1 MNNTIKISTVGPLD
15 REDIDLY
22 HIIVIVQDS
31 SVNSLSGTADIYINV
46 TDDNDNP
53 PVFAVDEYFLEIAEE
68 KAYSNCLTV
77 QVGPCMV

>member
-1 MNNTIKISTVGPLD
+1 MDNTIQISTLQQLD

-22 HIIVIVQDS
+22 HIIVIAQDS
-31 SVNSLSGTADIYINV
+31 SVTSLSGTADVYVNV

-68 KAYSNCLTV
+68 KAYSNCLEV
-77 QVGPCMV
+77 EVGQ